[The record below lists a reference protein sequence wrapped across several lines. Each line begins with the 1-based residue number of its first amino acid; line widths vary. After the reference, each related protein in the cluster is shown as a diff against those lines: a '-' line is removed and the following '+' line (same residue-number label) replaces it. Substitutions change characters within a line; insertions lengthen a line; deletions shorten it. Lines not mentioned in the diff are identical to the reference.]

1 MEIIIGK
8 NAGFCYGVKR
18 AVEGAEE
25 ELLKEK
31 QLYCLGEI
39 VHNKDVVSALEKQGI
54 VFIEDINQANAT
66 TLIRAHGVTKE
77 VYQQAKNNNIEIKD
91 YTCPKVLNIHNIAE
105 EYSNKGYFIILTGS
119 KTHPENIGT
128 ISYCGN
134 NYYVIENVD
143 EINDAIECFTK
154 SGISKLLI
162 ISQTTFSMEKFDII
176 IRNIKDLLSKK
187 IVNNNIEVIIK
198 NTICSATKV
207 RQLETE
213 ELAKKVNKM
222 IIIGG
227 KNSSNTKKLYEI
239 AKINCKNSYCVENE
253 KEINLNDFII
263 NDKIGIMAGA
273 STPQDSINLVV
284 KKLKLIKN

>member
-1 MEIIIGK
+1 MEIIVGK

-25 ELLKEK
+25 EIKIHNEK
-31 QLYCLGEI
+31 IYCLGEI
-39 VHNKDVVSALEKQGI
+39 VHNKDVVNALEKQGI
-54 VFIEDINQANAT
+54 VFIEDINQADNI
-66 TLIRAHGVTKE
+66 TLIRAHGVPKE
-77 VYQQAKNNNIEIKD
+77 VYQQANNNNIEIKD

-128 ISYCGN
+128 ISYCGDY
-134 NYYVIENVD
+134 YYVIENVD
-143 EINDAIECFTK
+143 EVNAAMESFKK
-154 SGISKLLI
+154 SGITKLLV
-162 ISQTTFSMEKFDII
+162 ISQTTFSMEKFEII
-176 IRNIKDLLSKK
+176 TRMINDLL
-187 IVNNNIEVIIK
+187 VNNNIELIIK

-207 RQLETE
+207 RQIETE

-239 AKINCKNSYCVENE
+239 AKNSCKKSYCVENE
-253 KEINLNDFII
+253 KEIKIDDFTI

-273 STPQDSINLVV
+273 STPQESINLVV
-284 KKLKLIKN
+284 EKLKLIKN